1 MNSGVISSRYANAF
15 LRLTQESGRGEQ
27 VCEQVRTLLRD
38 PESMPEKMEPD
49 LEKLILLLRR
59 NGREDH
65 LKFILRS
72 FVDRYYDS
80 VNARLAHLTTAV
92 PSPGLGEKLCGLVAE
107 NSGLRVVL
115 ETSVDPD
122 IIGGFV
128 FEIDDYIL
136 DASVRSSIEKI
147 RRELIE
153 KNNRIV

>member
-1 MNSGVISSRYANAF
+1 MGD
-15 LRLTQESGRGEQ
+15 G
-27 VCEQVRTLLRD
+27 
-38 PESMPEKMEPD
+38 
-49 LEKLILLLRR
+49 KLGFGMDDVL
-59 NGREDH
+59 
-65 LKFILRS
+65 
-72 FVDRYYDS
+72 
-80 VNARLAHLTTAV
+80 
-92 PSPGLGEKLCGLVAE
+92 E

-115 ETSVDPD
+115 ETSVNPD